1 MVMNMKWMFS
11 LCCALLLAGACST
24 DSDPRPVAEKFLKA
38 MSDHNYKEARK
49 YGTKETVKFLNQLE
63 RRDQLFGRAEDEK
76 PGKIVVISEEIQGNR
91 ATVYFKEEGSELEQK
106 ISLRKL
112 DTDTTDFDKTK
123 RWKVALRKEEIKLN
137 DNSGLDLPKDSV
149 MKKIPS

>member
-1 MVMNMKWMFS
+1 MNMKWM
-11 LCCALLLAGACST
+11 LAVCCAFLMVGACST

-38 MSDHNYKEARK
+38 MTDHNYNEARK

-76 PGKIVVISEEIQGNR
+76 PGKIIVISEEIQGNR
-91 ATVYFKEEGSELEQK
+91 ATVYFKEEGREIEQK

-112 DTDTTDFDKTK
+112 DTDTTDFDKSK